1 MRKRLAQIQ
10 RTVEELTE
18 QLALPIDAGHMKKY
32 QIGSIAQQL
41 DILPNNVS
49 NDLNELFRTGQLM
62 KIKGRPVYYLSL
74 PKLEKILHRTLP
86 TNEADGLEQFFSLI
100 QPNRAAAPST
110 TASLHTGA
118 LNAVTSSEMDQLIG
132 ADKSLYLQIRQAK
145 AAILYPPSGLHTLI
159 TGQTGTGK
167 SSFARSM
174 YDFAVKSGRLA
185 PGAPLVTLNCANYAD
200 NPQLL
205 LSQLFGHVR
214 GAFTGAD
221 KDHAGLVEHA
231 DKGVLFFD
239 EIHRLSAEGQ
249 EKLFLLMDCG
259 TYNRLGE
266 TGKERH
272 AKVLILGATTE
283 DPDKTML
290 STFLRR
296 IPVHI
301 TLPPLCERTI
311 QERLELV
318 LYFLWQE
325 SRALKMRIAVDR
337 TLIFAF
343 CYYSC
348 AANIGQ
354 LSTDIKLTCANAHYD
369 YLTGKNRSLLIQISH
384 LDENVRQGLFT
395 VTNSRNE
402 LLNPLF
408 KPKGD
413 DPILFD
419 GGMTY
424 QDVLELYINPSVD
437 KTALN
442 CQVKKDI

>member
-1 MRKRLAQIQ
+1 MRKRLALIQ
-10 RTVEELTE
+10 QTVETLTE
-18 QLALPIDAGHMKKY
+18 QFSLLADADHMKKY
-32 QIGSIAQQL
+32 QITSIAEQL
-41 DILPNNVS
+41 GILPNNAS

-74 PKLEKILHRTLP
+74 PKLEKKLHMTLRT
-86 TNEADGLEQFFSLI
+86 NQADGLEHFFSLI
-100 QPNRAAAPST
+100 QPDRASNPSAT
-110 TASLHTGA
+110 VHPCSGA
-118 LNAVTSSEMDQLIG
+118 LDAVTSSEMDQLIG

-185 PGAPLVTLNCANYAD
+185 PDAAFVTLNCANYAD

-221 KDHAGLVEHA
+221 KDHVGLVEYA
-231 DKGVLFFD
+231 DKGILFFD

-249 EKLFLLMDCG
+249 EKLFLLMDRG

-283 DPDKTML
+283 DPDKAML

-325 SRALKMRIAVDR
+325 SRTLKMRIAADR

-369 YLTGKNRSLLIQISH
+369 YLTGKNRNMLIQISH

-395 VTNSRNE
+395 VSNSRNE

-408 KPKGD
+408 KPTGD
-413 DPILFD
+413 GPITFD
-419 GGMTY
+419 GGMSY
-424 QDVLELYINPSVD
+424 EDILGLYINRSV
-437 KTALN
+437 
-442 CQVKKDI
+442 